1 MRGRGGVQR
10 KEASVGNEEG
20 EIGPKEAKKIMSL
33 NALDIEVPAKGTV
46 QCS

>member
-1 MRGRGGVQR
+1 MQR

-20 EIGPKEAKKIMSL
+20 KIGPKEAKKIISL
-33 NALDIEVPAKGTV
+33 DTLDIEVPAEGTV

>member
-1 MRGRGGVQR
+1 MQR

-20 EIGPKEAKKIMSL
+20 EIGLKEAKKIMSL
-33 NALDIEVPAKGTV
+33 DPLDIEVPAEGTV